1 MAHAFDSETGAMGLL
16 SRFFLLLIASG
27 ALLLGIQVP
36 GFVDQYQKRVDAHFQ
51 EVSTNLKPFQEI
63 ADRLHGGSI
72 VALIEKHE
80 QSSDATFH
88 AEGDAIRKMHDR
100 FLRFQNEK
108 IQLQAALPQQLVW
121 MATGADRELLLETR
135 RNYSF
140 GILLD
145 RTALI
150 AGFSCMIVVV
160 IVLELLAS
168 LFRLGEPARTRAR

>member
-1 MAHAFDSETGAMGLL
+1 MASTPDSDIVTMGLL

-36 GFVDQYQKRVDAHFQ
+36 GFIDQYEKRVDAHLS
-51 EVSTNLKPFQEI
+51 EVSANLKPFQDI

-72 VALIEKHE
+72 EALIEKHE
-80 QSSDATFH
+80 QSTDKTFH
-88 AEGDAIRKMHDR
+88 AEGAAIRSMHDR

-108 IQLQAALPQQLVW
+108 IQLQASLPNQLVW
-121 MATGADRELLLETR
+121 IATRADRELLLETR

-150 AGFSCMIVVV
+150 VGFSCMIAVVL
-160 IVLELLAS
+160 VLELLAS
-168 LFRLGEPARTRAR
+168 LFRLREPARLRSR